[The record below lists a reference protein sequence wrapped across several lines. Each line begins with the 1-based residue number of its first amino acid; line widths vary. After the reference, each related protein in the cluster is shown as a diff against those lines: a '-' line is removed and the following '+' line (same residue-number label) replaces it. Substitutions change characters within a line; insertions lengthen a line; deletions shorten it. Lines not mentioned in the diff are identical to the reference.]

1 MSQSTAS
8 RRGRSVGGR
17 IGRGP
22 DHGRRRLVGGPA
34 AALLAGALALAASA
48 ASAQPPAA
56 PPAAPPAPSKGD
68 VVPAFESTTIQGQP
82 RKVDFPKGSQT
93 VLLFFLSSCPHCHKM
108 IPEWN
113 RAYERRPKGLEVLGV
128 IMDQEPPGFW
138 STMSIVFPVVRVPG
152 REFLRQL
159 NVNRAPLALRVAEGG
174 RIADLA
180 LGETDPIRLGE
191 IFKP

>member
-1 MSQSTAS
+1 MTQLCS
-8 RRGRSVGGR
+8 
-17 IGRGP
+17 
-22 DHGRRRLVGGPA
+22 GRRPLLA
-34 AALLAGALALAASA
+34 AAVLLVAVSSA
-48 ASAQPPAA
+48 AQTQTAA
-56 PPAAPPAPSKGD
+56 PPPPAAPSKGD
-68 VVPAFESTTIQGQP
+68 VVPSFESLGIDGQAH
-82 RKVDFPKGSQT
+82 KVSFPKGSRT

-113 RAYERRPKGLEVLGV
+113 RAFERRPKGLTVLGV

-138 STMSIVFPVVRVPG
+138 STMPVEFPVVRAPG

-174 RIADLA
+174 RIEDLA
-180 LGETDPIRLGE
+180 PGETDLIRLGE

>member
-1 MSQSTAS
+1 MTQLC
-8 RRGRSVGGR
+8 
-17 IGRGP
+17 P
-22 DHGRRRLVGGPA
+22 GRRV
-34 AALLAGALALAASA
+34 LLAATAGLFVAASA
-48 ASAQPPAA
+48 AAQTAVPPPPA
-56 PPAAPPAPSKGD
+56 APSKGD
-68 VVPAFESTTIQGQP
+68 VVPSFESLGIDGQAH
-82 RKVDFPKGSQT
+82 KVSFPKGSRT

-113 RAYERRPKGLEVLGV
+113 RAYERRPKGLTVLGV

-138 STMSIVFPVVRVPG
+138 STMPVEFPVVRAPG

-174 RIADLA
+174 RIEDLA
-180 LGETDPIRLGE
+180 PGETDLIRLGE